1 MSDCRKCGLK
11 VRDESKVCPLCGAP
25 LTVDETEHL
34 SSGYPDVS
42 PSIRKMQ
49 LAIKIIIFSSVI
61 AEIVMI
67 FVNIFTPG
75 DYPWSLLAGI
85 GLIFGCFTFAFSFR
99 NNRSLQRKL
108 VIELVAT
115 IVVIFLV
122 NSIVGY
128 GSWSVTIGAPAAVAA
143 FDIAL
148 VCLMF
153 SEIRHYRLYVFAQ
166 CFMVLIGLIVAAV
179 CFARRESFIW
189 VALGAAM
196 FTVIVLAGM
205 IVFGGRQT
213 TGELKRRFRV

>member
-1 MSDCRKCGLK
+1 MRDCRKCGLK

-122 NSIVGY
+122 
-128 GSWSVTIGAPAAVAA
+128 
-143 FDIAL
+143 
-148 VCLMF
+148 
-153 SEIRHYRLYVFAQ
+153 
-166 CFMVLIGLIVAAV
+166 
-179 CFARRESFIW
+179 
-189 VALGAAM
+189 
-196 FTVIVLAGM
+196 
-205 IVFGGRQT
+205 
-213 TGELKRRFRV
+213 

>member
-11 VRDESKVCPLCGAP
+11 IRDESKVCPLCGAP
-25 LTVDETEHL
+25 LTVDGADHL

-42 PSIRKMQ
+42 TSIKTMQ

-61 AEIVMI
+61 AEIVMVL
-67 FVNIFTPG
+67 VNIFTSN
-75 DYPWSLLAGI
+75 DYPWSLLTGI
-85 GLIFGCFTFAFSFR
+85 GLFFGCFTFVFSFR

-115 IVVIFLV
+115 IIVIFLV
-122 NSIVGY
+122 NYVVGY
-128 GSWSVTIGAPAAVAA
+128 GSWGITIGAPAAVAA

-166 CFMVLIGLIVAAV
+166 CFMVLIGLIVAIT
-179 CFARRESFIW
+179 CFARKETLIW

-196 FTVIVLAGM
+196 FTVFVLAGM